1 MKANFKKKILA
12 PLLIIFGLSITLS
25 LILALLEQKQ
35 ELRRKAT
42 VTETITVS
50 LSPEETT
57 RKPGETLDVD
67 VVLSTTEMK
76 QIRVGGADLQFSPGT
91 FEVSSVSCN
100 TTNFP
105 LAVQSRSENNKIL
118 LTCSK
123 QGGQDPLILAP
134 NSPVVLGTIQLR
146 VKTGAPLGTTSVTF
160 LRANVPEATTSENLV
175 NQTTEARYTIVSS
188 DTTVTPTLTGT
199 PEPTST
205 PVPIPTNTPGS
216 PTVTPA
222 LTPNP
227 TPTETPGPTSTPAP
241 TLTPDTPPILNF
253 KIKFDGVNDNIGIQ
267 KVVVKIKGNGFEK
280 TFEQVEAA
288 PNEEGILTGNL
299 TLNGVRP
306 NNYTISIKGPKHL
319 GVKFCENRQ
328 KNRCSPD
335 KFLSLNAGENNFDF
349 ATLPLLT
356 GDIPDENGHQDG
368 VVDINDFALLKQG
381 LISTDPD
388 LKARC
393 NLDFNKD
400 SNDNDLVNGRDVAL
414 FLKTL
419 SIRYDDE

>member
-1 MKANFKKKILA
+1 MINLTNIMKADFKKKILA

-76 QIRVGGADLQFSPGT
+76 QIRVGGIDLQFSPGT
-91 FEVSSVSCN
+91 FEVSSISCN

-175 NQTTEARYTIVSS
+175 NQTTEAQYTIIPS

-205 PVPIPTNTPGS
+205 PIPTNPPGPTTTP
-216 PTVTPA
+216 V

-227 TPTETPGPTSTPAP
+227 TPT
-241 TLTPDTPPILNF
+241 LTPNTPILNF
-253 KIKFDGVNDNIGIQ
+253 KIKFDGVNDNIGTQ

-280 TFEQVEAA
+280 TFEQVEAT

-299 TLNGVRP
+299 TLNGVRL

-328 KNRCSPD
+328 RGRCSPD

-349 ATLPLLT
+349 TTLPLLT
-356 GDIPDENGHQDG
+356 GDIPDENDHQNG

-400 SNDNDLVNGRDVAL
+400 SNDNDIVNGRDVAL